1 MRRCPGHRQE
11 PVDGLLRAWYSTAMK
26 KTLITACTAAL
37 CALVAGCYSV
47 PETIPAQTTSQQ
59 LIQFGQSS
67 FENGNTAAAE
77 VYYLTL
83 IERYGSDPALR
94 VEAMFEIAHMDIKEK
109 KWERAVPILREIQ
122 AMYETEL
129 AQVLPGAYRQLA
141 EIDLA
146 KVPEDALAAI
156 PLDAPVVLGPGA
168 PAFIEP
174 PAAEQ
179 TDAAQSALPAAQ
191 APADSAAPESAVQA
205 GAAGENS
212 AALPPAE
219 PQTHTETPQPLPE
232 ESPPEPT
239 PAP

>member
-37 CALVAGCYSV
+37 CALFAGCYSV

-129 AQVLPGAYRQLA
+129 TQVLPGAYRQLA

-191 APADSAAPESAVQA
+191 APADSAAPESA
-205 GAAGENS
+205 
-212 AALPPAE
+212 ALPPAE
-219 PQTHTETPQPLPE
+219 PQTDTETLQPLPE

>member
-1 MRRCPGHRQE
+1 
-11 PVDGLLRAWYSTAMK
+11 MK

-191 APADSAAPESAVQA
+191 APADSAAPESA
-205 GAAGENS
+205 
-212 AALPPAE
+212 ALPPAE